1 LIISGYRRFLMKIE
15 HVQKDKVL
23 LVTPNESRLDAG
35 VAQSFKSKMIEF
47 VEAGHTNIVIDL
59 SKVTLID
66 SSGLGVLVSILKKI
80 GERGEIGLCG
90 LRDNIKSLF
99 QLTRLDKVFAMYHSE
114 EEAVEGTNRH
124 KSP

>member
-1 LIISGYRRFLMKIE
+1 MKVE
-15 HVQKDKVL
+15 YVKKGNVL

-47 VEAGHTNIVIDL
+47 FEEGHNDILIDL

-66 SSGLGVLVSILKKI
+66 SSGLGVLVSILKKV
-80 GERGEIGLCG
+80 GEKGEVRLCG
-90 LRDNIKSLF
+90 LRENIKSLF
-99 QLTRLDKVFAMYHSE
+99 QLTRLDKVFDIYHSR
-114 EEAVEGTNRH
+114 EEAVDSINGH